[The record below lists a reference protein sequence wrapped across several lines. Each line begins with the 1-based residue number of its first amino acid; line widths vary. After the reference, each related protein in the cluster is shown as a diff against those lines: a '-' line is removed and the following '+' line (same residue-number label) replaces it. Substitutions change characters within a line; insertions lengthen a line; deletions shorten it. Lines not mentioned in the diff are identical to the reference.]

1 MGYVIPTLIEFKSP
15 QSSEVVR
22 TEYQLKAFNATTIQ
36 VKYRDTSGTGS
47 SSTTVTADKLKFDL
61 TQGFDEQ
68 ILSGSVRFELGA
80 DTFIDRTG
88 LLYRNVDSATGS
100 ATQSGVIQYGTGV
113 IELESWTPNVDNQLT
128 LQSLTTTTDMLP
140 INHVSFRTPT
150 VPIRPGSLTVVV
162 GKIAGGQLTL
172 TADESGVIET
182 DEAHGSINY
191 DTGFVDIYFY
201 KKTKKSDHPEIVD
214 QDWYDPLLDYTDSG
228 NTVWVNAP
236 VWIDATSVRYNAV
249 AYTYIPLN
257 AEILG
262 LSATRLPPDGRV
274 PIFRVGDIGVIAS
287 SKKQE
292 LPSHVAGQTY
302 NLADQRISWCELE
315 DSNGAKV
322 PYDMYVVD
330 YDYGKVTLSGDFAMN
345 TLVAPISAAYRYQD
359 MGLINDVQING
370 QITLTKPVTHN
381 YDADNSIVGSALVVG
396 DMFSRYTA
404 KFVQET
410 WNSIWQD
417 NSNNS
422 SINANY
428 NDALYPIA
436 VTNKGAIQERWAI
449 VFTDT
454 ANFRIIGEV
463 SGQIGTG
470 TVNTDCAPI
479 NPVTSE
485 PYFTLKKEGWG
496 TGWVSGNVLR
506 FNTIAAMYPI
516 WCIRTVKQSEP
527 TTLSDNF
534 QIMYRGDIDRDI

>member
-1 MGYVIPTLIEFKSP
+1 MGNVIPAPIEFKTM
-15 QSSEVVR
+15 QSSRVVR
-22 TEYQLKAFNATTIQ
+22 DEYALKAFNATTIQ
-36 VKYRDTSGTGS
+36 AKYRDTSGTGS

-68 ILSGSVRFELGA
+68 ILSGSVRFKLGA
-80 DTFIDRTG
+80 DTFVDRTG

-100 ATQSGVIQYGTGV
+100 GTQSGVIQYGTGV
-113 IELESWTPNVDNQLT
+113 IELESWTPNVDNYLV

-150 VPIRPGSLTVVV
+150 IPIRPGSLTVVV
-162 GKIAGGQLTL
+162 AKISGGQLTL
-172 TADESGVIET
+172 TANEAGIIET
-182 DEAHGSINY
+182 DEAHGKINY
-191 DTGFVDIYFY
+191 ETGFVDIYFY
-201 KKTKKSDHPEIVD
+201 KKTKKTDHPEIVD

-287 SKKQE
+287 SKLQQ

-302 NLADQRISWCELE
+302 DLADQRISWCELE
-315 DSNGAKV
+315 DSNGVKV

-330 YDYGKVTLSGDFAMN
+330 YDYGKVTLSGDFALN
-345 TLVAPISAAYRYQD
+345 SLVAPISAAYRYQD

-404 KFVQET
+404 KFAQST
-410 WNSIWQD
+410 WNNAWDDTATGAPMS
-417 NSNNS
+417 
-422 SINANY
+422 ANY
-428 NDALYPIA
+428 NDALYPIS
-436 VTNKGAIQERWAI
+436 VTNKGSIQERWAI

-454 ANFRIIGEV
+454 TNFRIVGET

-470 TVNTDCAPI
+470 NINADCAPI
-479 NPVTSE
+479 NPVTNA
-485 PYFTLKKEGWG
+485 PYFTVKKEGWG
-496 TGWVSGNVLR
+496 AGWASGNALR

>member
-1 MGYVIPTLIEFKSP
+1 MGNVILAPIEFKTT
-15 QSSEVVR
+15 QSSRVVR
-22 TEYQLKAFNATTIQ
+22 DEYALKAFNATTIQ
-36 VKYRDTSGTGS
+36 AKYRDTSGTGS

-68 ILSGSVRFELGA
+68 ILSGSVRFKLGE

-113 IELESWTPNVDNQLT
+113 VEFDSWTPNVDNQLT

-150 VPIRPGSLTVVV
+150 IPIRPGSLTVVV

-172 TADESGVIET
+172 TADEAGVIET
-182 DEAHGSINY
+182 EEAHGKINY
-191 DTGFVDIYFY
+191 ETGFVDIYFY

-214 QDWYDPLLDYTDSG
+214 EDWYDPLLDYTDTG

-292 LPSHVAGQTY
+292 LPSHVAGQMY
-302 NLADQRISWCELE
+302 QLDDARISWCELE
-315 DSNGAKV
+315 DSNGVKV
-322 PYDMYVVD
+322 PYDMYTVD
-330 YDYGKVTLSGDFAMN
+330 YDYGRVTLSGDFALN

-396 DMFSRYTA
+396 DMFSRYTS
-404 KFVQET
+404 KFVQGV
-410 WNSIWQD
+410 WNSVWAD
-417 NSNNS
+417 TATGG
-422 SINANY
+422 SITPNY
-428 NDALYPIA
+428 NDALYPIEI
-436 VTNKGAIQERWAI
+436 TNKGAIQERWAL
-449 VFTDT
+449 VFTDAT
-454 ANFRIIGEV
+454 NFRIIGEV

-470 TVNTDCAPI
+470 SVNADCSPMNPI
-479 NPVTSE
+479 TNA
-485 PYFTLKKEGWG
+485 PYFSVKKEGWG
-496 TGWVSGNVLR
+496 AGWVSGNVLR
-506 FNTIAAMYPI
+506 FNTIASMYPI

-527 TTLSDNF
+527 TVLSDNF

>member
-1 MGYVIPTLIEFKSP
+1 MGNVIPAPIEFMFP

-22 TEYQLKAFNATTIQ
+22 AEHTLKAFNTTTIQ

-68 ILSGSVRFELGA
+68 ILSSSVRFKLGA
-80 DTFIDRTG
+80 DTFVDRTG
-88 LLYRNVDSATGS
+88 LLYRNVDTATGS
-100 ATQSGVIQYGTGV
+100 GTQSGVIQYGTGV
-113 IELESWTPNVDNQLT
+113 IELESWTPNVDNLIS

-150 VPIRPGSLTVVV
+150 IPIRPSSLTVVV

-172 TADESGVIET
+172 TANEAGIIET

-214 QDWYDPLLDYTDSG
+214 EDWYDPLLDYTDTG

-236 VWIDATSVRYNAV
+236 VWIDATSVRYNAI
-249 AYTYIPLN
+249 AYTYIPLDS
-257 AEILG
+257 EILG

-287 SKKQE
+287 SKLQQ

-302 NLADQRISWCELE
+302 DLADQRISWCELE
-315 DSNGAKV
+315 DSNGVKV
-322 PYDMYVVD
+322 PYDMYTVN
-330 YDYGKVTLSGDFAMN
+330 YDYGKVTLSGDFALN
-345 TLVAPISAAYRYQD
+345 SLVAPISAAYRYQD

-404 KFVQET
+404 KFVQGT
-410 WNSIWQD
+410 WNSTWADVPSGTGI
-417 NSNNS
+417 S
-422 SINANY
+422 ANY

-449 VFTDT
+449 IFTDT
-454 ANFRIIGEV
+454 TNFRIVGEV

-470 TVNTDCAPI
+470 SVNTDCAPL
-479 NPVTSE
+479 NPITNA
-485 PYFTLKKEGWG
+485 PYFVIKKEGWG
-496 TGWVSGNVLR
+496 SGWASGNVLR
-506 FNTIAAMYPI
+506 FNTVAAMYPV
-516 WCIRTVKQSEP
+516 WCVRTVKQSEP
-527 TTLSDNF
+527 TILSDNF
-534 QIMYRGDIDRDI
+534 QIMYRGDIDRDV

>member
-1 MGYVIPTLIEFKSP
+1 MGNAIPAPIEFKFP
-15 QSSEVVR
+15 QSSEVTRVEH
-22 TEYQLKAFNATTIQ
+22 TLKAFNPTTIQ
-36 VKYRDTSGTGS
+36 VKYRDTSGSGS

-68 ILSGSVRFELGA
+68 ILSSSVRFKLGA
-80 DTFIDRTG
+80 DTFVDRTG
-88 LLYRNVDSATGS
+88 LLYRNVDTVTGS
-100 ATQSGVIQYGTGV
+100 GTQSGVIQYGTGV
-113 IELESWTPNVDNQLT
+113 IELESWTPNVDNLIT

-150 VPIRPGSLTVVV
+150 IPIRPGSLTVVV

-172 TADESGVIET
+172 TANEAGIIET

-191 DTGFVDIYFY
+191 ETGFVDIYFY

-214 QDWYDPLLDYTDSG
+214 EDWYDPLLDYTDSG

-236 VWIDATSVRYNAV
+236 VWIDATSVRYNAI
-249 AYTYIPLN
+249 AYTYIPLDS
-257 AEILG
+257 EILG

-287 SKKQE
+287 SKLQA

-302 NLADQRISWCELE
+302 DLADQRISWCELE
-315 DSNGAKV
+315 DANGVKV
-322 PYDMYVVD
+322 PYDMYTVN
-330 YDYGKVTLSGDFAMN
+330 YDYGKVTLSGDFALN
-345 TLVAPISAAYRYQD
+345 ALVAPISAAYRYQD

-396 DMFSRYTA
+396 DMFSRYTS
-404 KFVQET
+404 KFAQST
-410 WNSIWQD
+410 WNNAWADTAIGAPMS
-417 NSNNS
+417 
-422 SINANY
+422 ANY

-436 VTNKGAIQERWAI
+436 VTNLGAIQERWAL
-449 VFTDT
+449 VFTDST
-454 ANFRIIGEV
+454 NFRIIGEV

-470 TVNTDCAPI
+470 NVNADCAPI

-485 PYFTLKKEGWG
+485 PYFQVKKEGWG
-496 TGWVSGNVLR
+496 AGWASGNVLR

>member
-1 MGYVIPTLIEFKSP
+1 MGNAIPAPIEFKFP
-15 QSSEVVR
+15 QSSEVTRVEH
-22 TEYQLKAFNATTIQ
+22 TLKAFNPTTIQ
-36 VKYRDTSGTGS
+36 VKYRDSSGTGS

-68 ILSGSVRFELGA
+68 ILSSSVRFKLGA
-80 DTFIDRTG
+80 DTFVDRTG
-88 LLYRNVDSATGS
+88 LLYRNVDSVTGS
-100 ATQSGVIQYGTGV
+100 GTQSGVIQYGTGV
-113 IELESWTPNVDNQLT
+113 IELESWTPNVDNLIT

-150 VPIRPGSLTVVV
+150 IPIRPGSLTVVV
-162 GKIAGGQLTL
+162 GKISGGQLTI
-172 TADESGVIET
+172 TANEAGIIET

-201 KKTKKSDHPEIVD
+201 KRTKKSDHPEIVNE
-214 QDWYDPLLDYTDSG
+214 DWYDPLLDYTDTG

-287 SKKQE
+287 SKLQQ
-292 LPSHVAGQTY
+292 LPNHVAGQTY
-302 NLADQRISWCELE
+302 DLNDQRISWCELE
-315 DSNGAKV
+315 DSNGVKV
-322 PYDMYVVD
+322 PFDMYVVD
-330 YDYGKVTLSGDFAMN
+330 YDYGKVTLSGDFALN
-345 TLVAPISAAYRYQD
+345 ALVAPISAAYRYQD

-404 KFVQET
+404 KFAQNT
-410 WNSIWQD
+410 WNNAWADEATGAGIS
-417 NSNNS
+417 
-422 SINANY
+422 ANY

-436 VTNKGAIQERWAI
+436 VTNKGAIQERWALI
-449 VFTDT
+449 FTDNT
-454 ANFRIIGEV
+454 NFRCVGEY

-470 TVNTDCAPI
+470 SVNVDFAPI
-479 NPVTSE
+479 NPVTGL
-485 PYFTLKKEGWG
+485 PYFTVKKEGWG
-496 TGWVSGNVLR
+496 AGWANGNVLR

>member
-1 MGYVIPTLIEFKSP
+1 MSEAFSLP
-15 QSSEVVR
+15 QANRVEAVQVPYKVFSNVDV
-22 TEYQLKAFNATTIQ
+22 Q
-36 VKYRDTSGTGS
+36 VKYRDTSGVNTD
-47 SSTTVTADKLKFDL
+47 TKQVTASKLNFDL

-68 ILSGSVRFELGA
+68 ILSGSVRFKVGS
-80 DTFIDRTG
+80 DTFIDRNG
-88 LLYRNVDSATGS
+88 LIYRNIDPATGS
-100 ATQSGVIQYGTGV
+100 GTQSGTIQYGTGV
-113 IELESWTPNVDNQLT
+113 IDVDSWTPNVDNNLV

-140 INHVSFRTPT
+140 VQHVSFRTPT
-150 VPIRPGSLTVVV
+150 IPIRPGSLTVVAAAM
-162 GKIAGGQLTL
+162 AGGQLTL
-172 TADESGVIET
+172 TANEAGVIET
-182 DEAHGSINY
+182 AQAHGLVNFE
-191 DTGFVDIYFY
+191 TGFVDIYFY
-201 KKTKKSDHPEIVD
+201 TKTEITTENRD
-214 QDWYDPLLDYTDSG
+214 EIEAQDWYLPELEYVESTQTFI
-228 NTVWVNAP
+228 NIP
-236 VWIDATSVRYNAV
+236 YWIDPTSVRYNAV
-249 AYTYIPLN
+249 AYTYIPLDS
-257 AEILG
+257 EILG

-287 SKKQE
+287 SKLQE

-302 NLADQRISWCELE
+302 DLDDQRISWCELE
-315 DSNGAKV
+315 DSVGTKV
-322 PYDMYVVD
+322 PYDMYTVD
-330 YDYGKVTLSGDFAMN
+330 YDYGKVTLSGDFALN
-345 TLVAPISAAYRYQD
+345 SLVAPISAAYHYQD

-396 DMFSRYTA
+396 DMFSRYTS
-404 KFVQET
+404 KFAQST
-410 WNSIWQD
+410 WNNAWADTATGAPMS
-417 NSNNS
+417 
-422 SINANY
+422 ANY

-454 ANFRIIGEV
+454 TNFRIIGEV

-470 TVNTDCAPI
+470 NVNADCMPI

-485 PYFTLKKEGWG
+485 PYFQVKKEGWG
-496 TGWVSGNVLR
+496 AGWASGNVLR

>member
-1 MGYVIPTLIEFKSP
+1 MGNAIPAPIEFKFP
-15 QSSEVVR
+15 QSSEVTRV
-22 TEYQLKAFNATTIQ
+22 EHILKAFNPTTIQ
-36 VKYRDTSGTGS
+36 VKYRDTSGSGS

-68 ILSGSVRFELGA
+68 ILSSSVRFKLGA

-88 LLYRNVDSATGS
+88 LLYRNIDSATGS
-100 ATQSGVIQYGTGV
+100 GTQSGVIQYGTGV
-113 IELESWTPNVDNQLT
+113 IELESWTPNVDNNLV

-150 VPIRPGSLTVVV
+150 IPIRPGSLTVVV
-162 GKIAGGQLTL
+162 GKIAGGQLTI
-172 TADESGVIET
+172 TANEAGIIET

-191 DTGFVDIYFY
+191 ETGFVDIYFY

-214 QDWYDPLLDYTDSG
+214 EDWYDPLLDYTDTG

-249 AYTYIPLN
+249 AYTYIPLDS
-257 AEILG
+257 EILG

-287 SKKQE
+287 SKLQQ

-302 NLADQRISWCELE
+302 DLADQRISWCELE
-315 DSNGAKV
+315 DANGAKV
-322 PYDMYVVD
+322 PYDMYTVN
-330 YDYGKVTLSGDFAMN
+330 YDYGKVTLSGDFALN
-345 TLVAPISAAYRYQD
+345 SLVAPISAAYRYQD

-396 DMFSRYTA
+396 DMFSRYTS
-404 KFVQET
+404 KFAQST
-410 WNSIWQD
+410 WNNAWADTASGASI
-417 NSNNS
+417 S
-422 SINANY
+422 ANY

-454 ANFRIIGEV
+454 TNFRIIGEV

-470 TVNTDCAPI
+470 NINADCMPI
-479 NPVTSE
+479 NPVTNE
-485 PYFTLKKEGWG
+485 PYFQVKKEGWG
-496 TGWVSGNVLR
+496 AGWANGNVLR

-527 TTLSDNF
+527 TVLSDNF
-534 QIMYRGDIDRDI
+534 QIMYRGDIDRDV